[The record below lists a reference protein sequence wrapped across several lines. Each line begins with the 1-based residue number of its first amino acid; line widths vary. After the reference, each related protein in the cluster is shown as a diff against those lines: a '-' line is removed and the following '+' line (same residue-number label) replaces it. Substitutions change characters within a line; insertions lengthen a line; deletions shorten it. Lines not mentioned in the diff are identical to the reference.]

1 MLKKEQMLFT
11 DFPKMGK
18 ITYDVREKNKN
29 RIFTGGIRIGKG
41 MYRTDDEAERYK
53 LDSLRRKLP

>member
-1 MLKKEQMLFT
+1 MLFT